1 MLTICRYPNKMGG
14 YTGIDT
20 NTKIVMTTRKELGE
34 FLQAARS
41 RLAPE
46 AFGFAAGSRRRAQGL
61 RREEVAQLA
70 GISATWYTWIE
81 QGRPV
86 NVSADALERLAQS
99 LRLTRSERAYVFELA
114 GRRDPL
120 GAAAEENDAASD
132 QLAAVVGDIAIPAYL
147 LGRTWDMLAW
157 NKPAAQ
163 LFAGWLDK
171 KPKEHEPPKNLLR
184 YVFLEA
190 RARAFIVDWETRAS
204 RIVAEFRA
212 DCRTRLD
219 EPALARLIDELAQ
232 GSPEFARYWKQHH
245 VMERQGGRR
254 DFNHPRRGLVAYQQ
268 LTLFPIDRE
277 HIKLVLLKPEG

>member
-1 MLTICRYPNKMGG
+1 MS
-14 YTGIDT
+14 
-20 NTKIVMTTRKELGE
+20 TRKELGE

-46 AFGFAAGSRRRAQGL
+46 AFGFAAGSRRRTQGL
-61 RREEVAQLA
+61 RREEVAHLA
-70 GISATWYTWIE
+70 GISPTWYTWIE

-86 NVSADALERLAQS
+86 NVSADALERLAQT

-120 GAAAEENDAASD
+120 GAAPESDAASD
-132 QLAAVVGDIAIPAYL
+132 LLASIVGDIAIPAYI

-157 NKPAAQ
+157 NKPAAA
-163 LFAGWLDK
+163 LFTGWLDK
-171 KPKEHEPPKNLLR
+171 RAKEHEPPKNLLR
-184 YVFLEA
+184 FVFLAPAA
-190 RARAFIVDWETRAS
+190 RKFIVDWETRAS

-219 EPALARLIDELAQ
+219 EPALARLIEELAQ

-268 LTLFPIDRE
+268 VTLYPMDQE

>member
-1 MLTICRYPNKMGG
+1 MS
-14 YTGIDT
+14 
-20 NTKIVMTTRKELGE
+20 TRKELGE

-46 AFGFAAGSRRRAQGL
+46 AFGFAAGRRRRAQGL

-70 GISATWYTWIE
+70 GISPTWYTWIE

-99 LRLTRSERAYVFELA
+99 LRLTRSERAYLFELA
-114 GRRDPL
+114 GRRDPA
-120 GAAAEENDAASD
+120 GAAPEESDAASEL
-132 QLAAVVGDIAIPAYL
+132 LAAIVGDIAIPAYI

-163 LFAGWLDK
+163 LFTGWLDK
-171 KPKEHEPPKNLLR
+171 RSNPHEPPKNLLR
-184 YVFLEA
+184 YVFLEPQA
-190 RARAFIVDWETRAS
+190 RKFIVDWEERAS

-268 LTLFPIDRE
+268 LTLYPIDRE

>member
-1 MLTICRYPNKMGG
+1 MLAICWYPNKAGS
-14 YTGIDT
+14 YTSILT
-20 NTKIVMTTRKELGE
+20 NTQTIMTTRKELGE

-46 AFGFAAGSRRRAQGL
+46 AFGFAAGSRRRTLGL
-61 RREEVAQLA
+61 RREEVAHLA

-86 NVSADALERLAQS
+86 NVSADALERLAQT
-99 LRLTRSERAYVFELA
+99 LRLTRSERAYAFELA
-114 GRRDPL
+114 GRRDPA
-120 GAAAEENDAASD
+120 GAAPEDSDAASD
-132 QLAAVVGDIAIPAYL
+132 LLASIVGDIAIPAYL

-163 LFAGWLDK
+163 LFTGWLDRK
-171 KPKEHEPPKNLLR
+171 QNPHEPAKNLLR
-184 YVFLEA
+184 YVFLEPKA
-190 RARAFIVDWETRAS
+190 RTLIVDWETRAS

-219 EPALARLIDELAQ
+219 EPTLARLIEELTRD
-232 GSPEFARYWKQHH
+232 SPEFARYWKQHH

-268 LTLFPIDRE
+268 LTLYPIDRE
-277 HIKLVLLKPEG
+277 HIKLVLLKPEA